1 MIRGRSPNSRS
12 SGTEPELPLVPPA
25 RLRLTTPLSERSL
38 PRTGALGEAA
48 PLSRG
53 KRAAF
58 ASGGLVLRIAV
69 LAPNFDR

>member
-1 MIRGRSPNSRS
+1 MIRGRSPNS
-12 SGTEPELPLVPPA
+12 PLEPPA
-25 RLRLTTPLSERSL
+25 RLLFTTPLSERSL